1 MSDSESDANYFKEV
15 VAEIEAEAQRRSSSG
30 EYPRALLRSLDEE
43 FRRWIPDASLE
54 NGVED
59 TIRSIESAA
68 YVDPAVPINSRSPLG
83 RCVKWTVR
91 RLTYFYHRH
100 VTQQI
105 TALGIHITRPLRL
118 LDASLKSVNK
128 RLAALEDRLDVD
140 VSTRSEL
147 LSGIAIPTSF
157 EDFDGVL
164 SQHFKQVSGRV
175 LIGDLPNS
183 RLLENL
189 RDGGVD
195 AYGVTSSDAPT
206 QEAVDVRHE
215 HLFDHLGD
223 LHNESL
229 GGFILCGIP
238 DQASINEQLRA
249 LRLLLLRSKPGAA
262 VAVIVIH
269 SETWTKRLSPV
280 ATDLLHGRPMHE
292 ETWSYLLNREGAS
305 NIRVVES
312 SDSSYCL
319 ITAILS

>member
-157 EDFDGVL
+157 GDFDGVL

-189 RDGGVD
+189 RDV
-195 AYGVTSSDAPT
+195 
-206 QEAVDVRHE
+206 
-215 HLFDHLGD
+215 
-223 LHNESL
+223 
-229 GGFILCGIP
+229 
-238 DQASINEQLRA
+238 
-249 LRLLLLRSKPGAA
+249 
-262 VAVIVIH
+262 
-269 SETWTKRLSPV
+269 
-280 ATDLLHGRPMHE
+280 
-292 ETWSYLLNREGAS
+292 
-305 NIRVVES
+305 
-312 SDSSYCL
+312 
-319 ITAILS
+319 